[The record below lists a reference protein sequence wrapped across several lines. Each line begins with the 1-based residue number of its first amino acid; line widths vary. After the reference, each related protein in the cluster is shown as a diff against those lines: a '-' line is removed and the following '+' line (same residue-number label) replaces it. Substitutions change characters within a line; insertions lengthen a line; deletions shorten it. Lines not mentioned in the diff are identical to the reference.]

1 VGLPFDYY
9 HLVAKNGDLVA
20 LLKLPKNIIISSSG
34 WSYLYYR
41 YHEVLY
47 NQEEKAHDGY
57 WGTSTAITQP
67 EFDTY
72 KAFGFPEIELDYSLL
87 NAKKIT

>member
-1 VGLPFDYY
+1 MGPTFHYY
-9 HLVAKNGDLVA
+9 QLIAKNGDLVA
-20 LLKLPKNIIISSSG
+20 LLKIPKNIIISKAG

-41 YHEVLY
+41 YHEVMY
-47 NQEEKAHDGY
+47 NQEEKAQDGY

-87 NAKKIT
+87 NVKTIT